1 LNPKRLT
8 GNAGQPFCS
17 VVIVA
22 APSATTERDEVVF
35 FKANS
40 SVAMIKRMKR
50 STQRSFSL
58 ILLVLTALCTQGA
71 LAAETAWLPVG
82 PDGGDA
88 RSFAAD
94 ASNPKHIYLGTT
106 NSWIYQ
112 SQDGGSSWKRLAKLS
127 KTDDLIVDNILVDST
142 DPKTLFVA
150 TWVVDHPDGGL
161 FISSDQGAHWKSVE
175 DMQGQSI
182 RALAQ
187 SASDPKT
194 LIAGTLKG
202 VYRSEDK
209 GLHWKLISPTGS
221 MELHEVESI
230 AIDPTNPQTIYA
242 GTWHLPWKT
251 TDGGANWHNIKQG
264 IIDDS
269 DVFSIIIDPKMP
281 TNIYASACSGIYKS
295 ETSGELFKKVQ
306 GIPSTAR
313 RTRVLMQ
320 DPVNRST
327 VYAGTT
333 EGLYRTTAAGVNW
346 QRLTGPDVIIN
357 DVYVDPS
364 NPQHVLL
371 ATDRSGVLESSDGAI
386 SFKGS
391 NAGFSQR
398 QVATILLD
406 AKNPKTIFAGVLN
419 DKSYGGVFISQD
431 NGQTWQQ
438 RSNGLEGRD
447 VFSFGQTKEG
457 KVLAGTSHGILQW
470 DGATWQPTGK
480 VVNSTEKTTYKVVK
494 GKRVPKVTTVSSPP
508 TTIEARVN
516 KISATE
522 DVWYAASAEGIYL
535 TSDQGATW
543 QGPLLKGLPFIG
555 VASSGTTAFAARR
568 ESLAVSEDSGKTWD
582 AVPLPTNLTA
592 VRVISTTPNGIL
604 WLGGREG
611 MFFSENHGK
620 SWKPMDNLPFRDVNG
635 MNYDAELKRLL
646 VTSWRSTWVL
656 AVSES
661 DRTFKYWDCG
671 WAVHSVRSSGGRL
684 VGASLFDGVI
694 MQSNESAV
702 AATGSN

>member
-1 LNPKRLT
+1 M
-8 GNAGQPFCS
+8 
-17 VVIVA
+17 
-22 APSATTERDEVVF
+22 VF
-35 FKANS
+35 SKAIS
-40 SVAMIKRMKR
+40 SVAVIKRMTR
-50 STQRSFSL
+50 STQRSFLL
-58 ILLVLTALCTQGA
+58 ILVFMTALSTHGA
-71 LAAETAWLPVG
+71 LAAESAWIPVG

-112 SQDGGSSWKRLAKLS
+112 SQDGGSSWKRLAKLA
-127 KTDDLIVDNILVDST
+127 KTDDLIVDNILVDTT

-161 FISSDQGAHWKSVE
+161 FISTDQGVHWQLVE
-175 DMQGQSI
+175 DMKGQSI
-182 RALAQ
+182 RAIAQ
-187 SASDPKT
+187 SISDPKT

-230 AIDPTNPQTIYA
+230 AIDPVNPQIIYA

-251 TDGGANWHNIKQG
+251 TDGGANWRNIKQG

-281 TNIYASACSGIYKS
+281 TNVYASACSGIYKS
-295 ETSGELFKKVQ
+295 ENAGDLFKKVQ

-386 SFKGS
+386 SFKQS

-406 AKNPKTIFAGVLN
+406 HKNPKTIFAGVLN
-419 DKSYGGVFISQD
+419 DKTYGGVFVSQD
-431 NGQTWQQ
+431 NGNTWLQ
-438 RSNGLEGRD
+438 RSNGLDGRD
-447 VFSFGQTKEG
+447 VFSFGQSKDG
-457 KVLAGTSHGILQW
+457 KVLAGTSHGIAQW
-470 DGATWQPTGK
+470 DGSSWQPTGK
-480 VVNSTEKTTYKVVK
+480 VVNTIEKTTYTVVK
-494 GKRVPKVTTVSSPP
+494 GKKVPKVKIVTLPP
-508 TTIEARVN
+508 TKLDARVN

-522 DVWYAASAEGIYL
+522 DVWYAATSEGIYV

-543 QGPLLKGLPFIG
+543 QGPLLKGPAPFIG
-555 VASSGTTAFAARR
+555 VAASGTTAFAARR
-568 ESLAVSEDSGKTWD
+568 ESLAVSEDSGKTWE
-582 AVPLPTNLTA
+582 AVPLPGNLTA
-592 VRVISTTPNGIL
+592 VRVISTTPNGYL

-611 MFFSENHGK
+611 MFFSDNHGK
-620 SWKPMDNLPFRDVNG
+620 AWKPMDNLPFRDVNG

-671 WAVHSVRSSGGRL
+671 WMVHSVRSSGGRL
-684 VGASLFDGVI
+684 VGASLFDGVV
-694 MQSNESAV
+694 MQPNEPAV